1 MPIFQCSF
9 LVCKPPSVI
18 LAITVLLCMAKA
30 VGNVNEA
37 TSNVSNFLFIARSD
51 HFTKEQRLLSGADF
65 NAMRGTRLSVSDDAF
80 LVLAK
85 PQDFNQ
91 PRLGLA
97 IAKKYAKL
105 AVQRN
110 TIKRIVRESF
120 RRNANHLPSL
130 DIVVLARQK
139 TKHYDKKQLHQCIES
154 LWKQLAKRA
163 KRSQA
168 SSSSR

>member
-1 MPIFQCSF
+1 
-9 LVCKPPSVI
+9 
-18 LAITVLLCMAKA
+18 
-30 VGNVNEA
+30 
-37 TSNVSNFLFIARSD
+37 
-51 HFTKEQRLLSGADF
+51 
-65 NAMRGTRLSVSDDAF
+65 MRGTRLSVSDDAF

-85 PQDFNQ
+85 PQRLNQ

-120 RRNANHLPSL
+120 RQQASHLPSL
-130 DIVVLARQK
+130 DIVVLARHK
-139 TKHYDKKQLHQCIES
+139 TKDYDKKQLRECIET

-163 KRSQA
+163 KKSQA
-168 SSSSR
+168 TSSSS